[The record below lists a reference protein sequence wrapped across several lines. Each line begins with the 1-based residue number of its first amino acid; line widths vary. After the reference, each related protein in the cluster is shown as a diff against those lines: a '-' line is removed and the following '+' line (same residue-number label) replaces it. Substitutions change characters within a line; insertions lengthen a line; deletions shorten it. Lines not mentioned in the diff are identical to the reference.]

1 MKLFSYKGLSVVI
14 MLLDEHCPPHAHV
27 DAGSWSARF
36 KFSFWHNSVELW
48 DVVPHSNRPP
58 GAVLGGLRHALRQPA
73 HLRRARSIWW
83 EKLHTVCLDHQ
94 IWDWQT
100 GEVVVAKRI
109 ASTTHM
115 IYSACYEPE
124 TNKTLLSLIGVW
136 EGVEIKL

>member
-1 MKLFSYKGLSVVI
+1 MQYY
-14 MLLDEHCPPHAHV
+14 AHV

-58 GAVLGGLRHALRQPA
+58 VAVLEGLRHALRQPA
-73 HLRRARSIWW
+73 HLRARSIWW

-109 ASTTHM
+109 ASTTTM